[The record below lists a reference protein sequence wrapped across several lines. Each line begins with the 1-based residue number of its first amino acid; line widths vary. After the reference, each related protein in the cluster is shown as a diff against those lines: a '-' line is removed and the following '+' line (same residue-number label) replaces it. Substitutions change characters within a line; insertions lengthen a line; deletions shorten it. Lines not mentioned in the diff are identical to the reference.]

1 MDFRAMKRI
10 YSPQLMIIH
19 CPPDYEVVP
28 CFKLQS
34 SIFLKKSFFVQLSKK
49 LTGGKVLGGSEP
61 SGFAKA
67 LTIPIFRGKVLA
79 AFDIL
84 VVVICHLSNGSQ
96 EIKRSKSLGDGL
108 PQSRQ
113 RREERWR
120 RRVSGFIQSAVG
132 ALKPEPAV
140 ESSQVSV
147 TALPCNQIRPGQ
159 TTTAAMYASHS
170 TMQWSHVSQQI

>member
-1 MDFRAMKRI
+1 MVDQNQAGLQRL
-10 YSPQLMIIH
+10 SPFL
-19 CPPDYEVVP
+19 
-28 CFKLQS
+28 S
-34 SIFLKKSFFVQLSKK
+34 SVERSWLL
-49 LTGGKVLGGSEP
+49 LT
-61 SGFAKA
+61 
-67 LTIPIFRGKVLA
+67 
-79 AFDIL
+79 
-84 VVVICHLSNGSQ
+84 VVVICHLSNGSE

-159 TTTAAMYASHS
+159 TTTAAMYASQS

>member
-1 MDFRAMKRI
+1 MVDQNQAGLQRL
-10 YSPQLMIIH
+10 SPFL
-19 CPPDYEVVP
+19 
-28 CFKLQS
+28 S
-34 SIFLKKSFFVQLSKK
+34 SVERSWLL
-49 LTGGKVLGGSEP
+49 LT
-61 SGFAKA
+61 
-67 LTIPIFRGKVLA
+67 
-79 AFDIL
+79 
-84 VVVICHLSNGSQ
+84 VVVICHLSNGSE

-147 TALPCNQIRPGQ
+147 TALPCNQIRPGH
-159 TTTAAMYASHS
+159 TTTAAAMYGSHS

>member
-1 MDFRAMKRI
+1 MQKTDPFFKYNI
-10 YSPQLMIIH
+10 LLLYNNQEGLQLLSPLTASKFLFPFGPHQM
-19 CPPDYEVVP
+19 
-28 CFKLQS
+28 S
-34 SIFLKKSFFVQLSKK
+34 SS
-49 LTGGKVLGGSEP
+49 
-61 SGFAKA
+61 AD
-67 LTIPIFRGKVLA
+67 
-79 AFDIL
+79 FDIL
-84 VVVICHLSNGSQ
+84 TLVTGNMKQNGYE

-147 TALPCNQIRPGQ
+147 TAVPCNHIRPGH
-159 TTTAAMYASHS
+159 THN
-170 TMQWSHVSQQI
+170 

>member
-1 MDFRAMKRI
+1 MVDQNQAGLQRL
-10 YSPQLMIIH
+10 SPFL
-19 CPPDYEVVP
+19 
-28 CFKLQS
+28 S
-34 SIFLKKSFFVQLSKK
+34 SVERSWLL
-49 LTGGKVLGGSEP
+49 LT
-61 SGFAKA
+61 
-67 LTIPIFRGKVLA
+67 
-79 AFDIL
+79 
-84 VVVICHLSNGSQ
+84 VVVIFHLPNGSQ